1 MFKEMI
7 AQIKKRISAIRFL
20 KDDFQVFSEVQGQI
34 DLLLFDAN
42 SELHQIKK
50 SIKKKFENAQQKN
63 AEPEKPRRNARRA
76 RRSGRRDSDDQK
88 RSNERRNGQS
98 NSVFSKGHQI
108 HDEEFE

>member
-7 AQIKKRISAIRFL
+7 SQIKKRISSIRFL

-50 SIKKKFENAQQKN
+50 SIKRKFEIAQKN
-63 AEPEKPRRNARRA
+63 AEPARPKRNVRRT
-76 RRSGRRDSDDQK
+76 RRSSRRDSDEQR
-88 RSNERRNGQS
+88 RSKDRRNGQS

>member
-1 MFKEMI
+1 MFKDMI
-7 AQIKKRISAIRFL
+7 AQIKKRISGIKFL

-50 SIKKKFENAQQKN
+50 TIKKKFEYAQKN
-63 AEPEKPRRNARRA
+63 AAPSRPKRNVRRT
-76 RRSGRRDSDDQK
+76 RRSGRRDSAEQG
-88 RSNERRNGQS
+88 RSNERKTGQS

-108 HDEEFE
+108 HDQEFE

>member
-7 AQIKKRISAIRFL
+7 AQIKKRISGIRFM

-42 SELHQIKK
+42 SELMQIKK
-50 SIKKKFENAQQKN
+50 SIKKKFEIAQSK
-63 AEPEKPRRNARRA
+63 AEERPKRTTKRTRRPGRAGSNERR
-76 RRSGRRDSDDQK
+76 

>member
-7 AQIKKRISAIRFL
+7 GQIKKRISSIRFL

-34 DLLLFDAN
+34 DLLLYDAN
-42 SELHQIKK
+42 TELHQIKK
-50 SIKKKFENAQQKN
+50 SIKMKFENAQN
-63 AEPEKPRRNARRA
+63 RAEPSRPRRNIRRT
-76 RRSGRRDSDDQK
+76 RRSSGADSKDQR
-88 RSNERRNGQS
+88 RSNDGRNGQS